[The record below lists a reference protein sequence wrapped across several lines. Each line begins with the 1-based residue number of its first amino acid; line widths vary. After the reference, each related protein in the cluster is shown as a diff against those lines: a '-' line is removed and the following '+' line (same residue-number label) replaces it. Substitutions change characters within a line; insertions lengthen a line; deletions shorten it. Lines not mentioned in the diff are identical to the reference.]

1 MAKLNAPQTPGIIL
15 PVTGPLRTEAT
26 SSTTTHEG
34 APGFAR
40 DARSELFLRATA
52 SFAGEDAFYEKAD
65 QRVDRMRELIR
76 EIVNQPGWTAN
87 GHAREGM
94 AWLLSFVRWLRNEGN
109 MRTAPVMIA
118 VEAVHERLR
127 LSADQGG
134 SATNRQL
141 IDAACARLDDVT
153 EVVACWTTWF
163 GDKNGGRRYARAKL
177 PIAVKK
183 GLADAIQRLLTERS
197 FLRYDSQDA
206 PIRIGHVVELTHP
219 LVTRGAWQGELYA
232 HAIDAAR
239 GHLDRCGHPNLRA
252 VHARRALGRL
262 SPSKRHDVARA
273 VLSDDERYADMMRL
287 ATASQWE
294 WVHSWLGDD
303 AGAKNAL
310 SKRERWQLV
319 LPQLGYM
326 ALIRNLRNLDE
337 AGLDDAT
344 ANQLCARIADP
355 DEVRRSRQLPFRFLS
370 AYLNAPS
377 LRWAR
382 ALETAAQLSVDNVPE
397 LTGRTLVLVDVSG
410 SMEHQLSRNSKVTY
424 AMAGALFG
432 VALALRSP
440 GQVDLHGF
448 ASGQFKATPGRT
460 TSLLRATEQFTAQ
473 IGTIGYG
480 TETCQALRTGYAG
493 HDRVV
498 IVTDGQTFADN
509 GRAVSM
515 GGWGRDPKGLGALV
529 PDHVPMYA
537 FNLAGYRAGAFPIG
551 TNRHELGGLTDHTFA
566 LIRQLENG
574 RAGTWPWEN
583 HA

>member
-1 MAKLNAPQTPGIIL
+1 MSKFNAPQTPGLIL
-15 PVTGPLRTEAT
+15 PVTGPLRTEAA

-52 SFAGEDAFYEKAD
+52 SLAGEGTFYERAD
-65 QRVDRMRELIR
+65 ERVDQLRELVR
-76 EIVNQPGWTAN
+76 EVTRSSLTGEPTS
-87 GHAREGM
+87 
-94 AWLLSFVRWLRNEGN
+94 WLLSFIRWLRNEGN

-118 VEAVHERLR
+118 VEAVHERL
-127 LSADQGG
+127 AIG
-134 SATNRQL
+134 SHGDAWATNRQL
-141 IDAACARLDDVT
+141 IDAACVRLDDVL
-153 EVVACWTTWF
+153 EMVACWTAWF

-197 FLRYDSQDA
+197 LLRYDSQDR
-206 PIRIGHVVELTHP
+206 PIRIGHVVELAHP

-239 GHLDRCGHPNLRA
+239 DHLDRCDHPHLPAIR
-252 VHARRALGRL
+252 ARRELSQMPGFERHALARIAL
-262 SPSKRHDVARA
+262 SAPDTVAA
-273 VLSDDERYADMMRL
+273 SQL
-287 ATASQWE
+287 TAAMAGQWE
-294 WVHSWLGDD
+294 WAHSWLGED
-303 AGAKNAL
+303 AGVENAL
-310 SKRERWQLV
+310 STRERWELV
-319 LPQLGYM
+319 LSQLGYM
-326 ALIRNLRNLDE
+326 ALVRNLRNLDE

-344 ANQLCARIADP
+344 ADRLCARIADP

-382 ALETAAQLSVDNVPE
+382 ALETAAQLSVENVPE
-397 LTGRTLVLVDVSG
+397 LPGRTLVLVDVSG
-410 SMEHQLSRNSKVTY
+410 SMNNPLSRHSKVTY

-440 GQVDLHGF
+440 GRVDLHGF
-448 ASGQFKATPGRT
+448 ATGQFKATPGRT
-460 TSLLRATEQFTAQ
+460 ASLLRATDQFTAQ

-480 TETCQALRTGYAG
+480 TETYQALRTGYAG

-498 IVTDGQTFADN
+498 IVTDQQTFAN
-509 GRAVSM
+509 SGRAVSM
-515 GGWGRDPKGLGALV
+515 GGWGQNPQGLGALV

-537 FNLAGYRAGAFPIG
+537 FNLAGYRAGAFPVG
-551 TNRHELGGLTDHTFA
+551 TNRHELGGLTDHTFT

-574 RAGTWPWEN
+574 RAGTWPWDN
-583 HA
+583 RA